1 MHEHSVNLSIPN
13 MSSLFCRLICRPSF
27 SESDVRGVF
36 LLALFHSPGQFFRL
50 ISRPLGRAGGA
61 AAEVV
66 GAEPLG
72 IHSILTPIQAHFD
85 ALCSIPQCSNAG
97 NLLIYFF
104 LSATAVQVHYLRAP
118 TPQIW
123 FSRL

>member
-27 SESDVRGVF
+27 SEPDVRGNFFVCVF
-36 LLALFHSPGQFFRL
+36 LSLGLFFRL

-66 GAEPLG
+66 AAQPLG
-72 IHSILTPIQAHFD
+72 IDSVFTPIQAHLD
-85 ALCSIPQCSNAG
+85 ALCSIPKAKEKKNFLPCFCRQ
-97 NLLIYFF
+97 LLYDCTTKQHRNCTV
-104 LSATAVQVHYLRAP
+104 LQVL
-118 TPQIW
+118 
-123 FSRL
+123 